1 MRNYEVENPIINSPF
16 KEPEEYWYLREDV
29 PPEKRKGRRPPIVYP
44 PSEQREPWDLSDGTL
59 RPSVDFPGGYELS
72 LVSLIRERLAVWRE
86 QGYPG
91 ATRTTIDLLRHW
103 RRSDRDPRHRLF
115 FAQLEAAETAI
126 FLHEA
131 RQDLR
136 QGIRVPTDEPSDD
149 RRAEGYT
156 GFGRFACKLATG
168 GGKTTVMAMVAAW
181 SILNKVADRQDRNY
195 SDSILVVCPNLTI
208 RSRLQEIDP
217 RRGEASLYR
226 TRDLVPPHLMP
237 QLAQGK
243 VLITNWH
250 VFERKSTQD
259 ARVVKSGVRET
270 RRETIHIGKAN
281 TTLRGKRYL
290 TEETLRRQATLGL
303 IRILDELRD
312 AGGNLTAAVVEAD
325 LYLESDTALV
335 NRVLGRDLGKKE
347 NILVFCD
354 EAHHA
359 YRIRPEA
366 GGGEGELFDE
376 EQENEFFKEATVWV
390 DGLDRIHKM
399 RRINFCLDLSATPY
413 FLGRVGQDTNKP
425 FPWVVSDFGLVEA
438 IESGLTKIPQLAARD
453 PSGAEVPYYFNIW
466 EWILD
471 QLTPAER
478 GGAKRDPKPEAV
490 LKWAVH
496 PIELLAGHW
505 EGTFEKWR
513 AEGQDPRP
521 PVFII
526 VCKNTKIARVVYEW
540 IAEGKEP
547 KGISPFRHNALRNRD
562 GKINTIRVD
571 TKVVSETDSGEAKDD
586 ETRWMRLTLDTV
598 GKQDWPRDSQGRAIY
613 PEGFDELAARLARP
627 THPPGRD
634 VRCIVSVGMLT
645 EGWDCLTVTHIIG
658 LRPFMSQLLCEQ
670 VVGRGLRR
678 ASYEVGPDGMFTEE
692 VSKVLGV
699 PFEVIPYKASG
710 APPQPPVRRH
720 HIYAIPQR
728 RAEFEI
734 TFPRVEG
741 YTQAIRGRI
750 TIDWASVA
758 TVPIDPTQ
766 IPPEVQLKALSTTNK
781 GRPTLVGPGKPEDVK
796 LDRDKL
802 RLQEI
807 EFDIARSMTKLY
819 AQQRPDEALAHV
831 LFPQLLAIVRQ
842 YIKTRVRP
850 HAPGDVRDVGFSPY
864 YGYVAE
870 TLVQAIHPDPK
881 QGESCEVPIYEA
893 SRGPGSTSEVDFWTS
908 KPVREVLRSHLNA
921 VVCDT
926 ARWEQSA
933 AYFIDTHD
941 AVRAFVKNDHL
952 GFAIPYL
959 HNDEFHEYIPDFIV
973 RLATTEERYLILEV
987 KGFDPLQELKA
998 QAAQRWV
1005 AAVNA
1010 DGRFGHWRYAVAT
1023 SPTETLGSLTASV
1036 IQTEEADPES
1046 GHVDL
1051 TRPR

>member
-1 MRNYEVENPIINSPF
+1 MRNYEVETPIVNSPF
-16 KEPEEYWYLREDV
+16 EEPSRFWYLREDE
-29 PPEKRKGRRPPIVYP
+29 PPELREGRRPPIVYP
-44 PSEQREPWDLSDGTL
+44 PSEQREAWDLSEGTL
-59 RPSVDFPGGYELS
+59 RPSADFPGGYELT
-72 LVSLIRERLAVWRE
+72 LVRLIRERLAVWRE

-91 ATRTTIDLLRHW
+91 ATRTTLDLLRYW

-115 FAQLEAAETAI
+115 FAQLEAVEAAI
-126 FLHEA
+126 FLQEA

-136 QGIRVPTDEPSDD
+136 QGIRVPTDEPSEE
-149 RRAEGYT
+149 RRAEGYS
-156 GFGRFACKLATG
+156 GFRRLACKLATG

-181 SILNKVADRQDRNY
+181 SILNKVADRQNRDY
-195 SDSILVVCPNLTI
+195 SDAVLVVCPNLTI

-217 RRGEASLYR
+217 RLGEASLYR

-237 QLAQGK
+237 QLVQGK

-250 VFERKSTQD
+250 VFERKSMQD
-259 ARVVKSGVRET
+259 ARVMRSGVRET
-270 RRETIHIGKAN
+270 RRETIHIGKEN

-303 IRILDELRD
+303 IRILDELRG

-347 NILVFCD
+347 NLLVFCD

-366 GGGEGELFDE
+366 GGEEGELFDE
-376 EQENEFFKEATVWV
+376 EQEEEFFKEATVWV
-390 DGLDRIHKM
+390 DGLDRIHKL
-399 RRINFCLDLSATPY
+399 RRVNFCLDLSATPY

-453 PSGAEVPYYFNIW
+453 PSGEEVPYYFNIW
-466 EWILD
+466 EWILS
-471 QLTPAER
+471 QKLTPAEK

-505 EGTFEKWR
+505 QATFDEWK

-547 KGISPFRHNALRNRD
+547 KGISPFRGNALRNRD
-562 GKINTIRVD
+562 GQINTIRVD
-571 TKVVSETDSGEAKDD
+571 TKVVSETDSGAAKDD

-598 GKQDWPRDSQGRAIY
+598 GKQDWPRDGQGRALY
-613 PEGFDELAARLARP
+613 PEGFEELAAKLGRP

-645 EGWDCLTVTHIIG
+645 EGWDCRTVTHIIG

-678 ASYEVGPDGMFTEE
+678 ASYEVGPDGLFAEE

-720 HIYAIPQR
+720 HVYAIPQR
-728 RAEFEI
+728 GEEFEI
-734 TFPRVEG
+734 RFPRVEG

-750 TIDWASVA
+750 TVDWDSVA
-758 TVPIDPTQ
+758 TLDIDPTR
-766 IPPEVQLKALSTTNK
+766 IPSEVQVKALSMTNQ
-781 GRPTLVGPGKPEDVK
+781 GRPTLLGPGKLENVQ
-796 LDRDKL
+796 LDREKL

-807 EFDIARSMTKLY
+807 AFDLARDLTKLY
-819 AQQRPDEALAHV
+819 VQQRPSEALPHV

-842 YIKTRVRP
+842 YFETKLRAHP
-850 HAPGDVRDVGFSPY
+850 PSDVRDVGFSPY
-864 YGYVAE
+864 FGYVAE
-870 TLVQAIHPDPK
+870 HLVQAIHPDPAA
-881 QGESCEVPIYEA
+881 GESREIPIYEA
-893 SRGPGSTSEVDFWTS
+893 TRGPGSTAEVGFWTS
-908 KPVREVLRSHLNA
+908 KPVREVLKCHLNA
-921 VVCDT
+921 MVADT
-926 ARWEQSA
+926 ARWEESA
-933 AYFIDTHD
+933 AYFLDTHD

-959 HNDEFHEYIPDFIV
+959 HDDEVHEYVPDFIV
-973 RLATTEERYLILEV
+973 RLAVDGDHFLILEV
-987 KGFDPLQELKA
+987 KGFDPLKELKA

-1010 DGRFGHWRYAVAT
+1010 DGRYGRWQYAVAT
-1023 SPTETLGSLTASV
+1023 SPTATAQLVAGAASRAARSV
-1036 IQTEEADPES
+1036 PGQ
-1046 GHVDL
+1046 
-1051 TRPR
+1051 